1 MPRADD
7 PDHPGAVARHDG
19 PRRVGC
25 RGGGRAGHT
34 PVVGT
39 QQRSTG
45 SASYGRDTV
54 EFARAFTFFDAVYA
68 FALTLLAVNLDP
80 PPPRDW
86 TSLSKLLASG
96 LEWQFF
102 GFIVSFVVIAVF
114 WRVNHR
120 IGAGFRALSQG
131 TIVANLVA
139 IAFVVLIPFS
149 TQGISDQGTADQP
162 LAVAIYA
169 VNISAAVL
177 AQAAMYSVARHDG
190 VLADPLPRRA
200 DRVNLIDTLTT
211 PAIFLASIPI
221 AYAWGAGAGRWTWA
235 VLIVVAP
242 VSGRIA
248 SRRVA
253 RIVAEDAAAG
263 GIRSE

>member
-1 MPRADD
+1 MLAP
-7 PDHPGAVARHDG
+7 PERH
-19 PRRVGC
+19 PRRVGG
-25 RGGGRAGHT
+25 REGRRAGHT

-39 QQRSTG
+39 EPATAERHY
-45 SASYGRDTV
+45 ARDTL

-80 PPPRDW
+80 PRAEDW
-86 TSLSKLLASG
+86 TSLAKLLGSG

-102 GFIVSFVVIAVF
+102 GFVVSFVVIAVF

-120 IGAGFRALSQG
+120 IVAGFRALSPG

-139 IAFVVLIPFS
+139 IAFVGLIPFS
-149 TQGISDQGTADQP
+149 TQGISDVGTADQP
-162 LAVAIYA
+162 LAVAVYA

-177 AQAAMYSVARHDG
+177 AQSAMFYVARHDG

-221 AYAWGAGAGRWTWA
+221 AYAWGADAGRWTWA
-235 VLIVVAP
+235 LLIVVGP
-242 VSGRIA
+242 ISGRIA
-248 SRRVA
+248 ARRVA
-253 RIVAEDAAAG
+253 QIVAEDAAAG

>member
-1 MPRADD
+1 MGTQ
-7 PDHPGAVARHDG
+7 HPNT
-19 PRRVGC
+19 
-25 RGGGRAGHT
+25 GRA
-34 PVVGT
+34 
-39 QQRSTG
+39 
-45 SASYGRDTV
+45 SYERDTV

-80 PPPRDW
+80 PRPADW
-86 TSLSKLLASG
+86 TSLSKLLGSG

-102 GFIVSFVVIAVF
+102 GFVVSFIVIAVF

-120 IGAGFRALSQG
+120 IVAGFRALSQG

-149 TQGISDQGTADQP
+149 TQGVSDEGTADQP
-162 LAVAIYA
+162 LAVAVYA

-177 AQAAMYSVARHDG
+177 AQSAMFYVARHDG

-221 AYAWGAGAGRWTWA
+221 AYAWGSGAARWTWA
-235 VLIVVAP
+235 LLIVVGP
-242 VSGRIA
+242 ISGRIA

-253 RIVAEDAAAG
+253 QIVAEDAAAG

>member
-1 MPRADD
+1 
-7 PDHPGAVARHDG
+7 
-19 PRRVGC
+19 
-25 RGGGRAGHT
+25 
-34 PVVGT
+34 VGT

-80 PPPRDW
+80 PRPRDW

-120 IGAGFRALSQG
+120 IVAGFRALSQG

-149 TQGISDQGTADQP
+149 TQGVSDEGTADQP

-169 VNISAAVL
+169 GEHQRRRARPGGHVL
-177 AQAAMYSVARHDG
+177 RRA
-190 VLADPLPRRA
+190 PRRA
-200 DRVNLIDTLTT
+200 CSPTRCR
-211 PAIFLASIPI
+211 
-221 AYAWGAGAGRWTWA
+221 GAPTG
-235 VLIVVAP
+235 
-242 VSGRIA
+242 
-248 SRRVA
+248 
-253 RIVAEDAAAG
+253 
-263 GIRSE
+263 